1 MPFEQDS
8 PLPHPPQLKVPPQP
22 SLCRPHSAPRDWQE
36 AGVQLGGGG
45 GAQTLFEHVSP
56 PLQLPQLKVPPQPS
70 LRRPHSA
77 PRDRQEAGVQPG
89 AGGGGAGATQTPT
102 EQVSPPLQL
111 PQLTI
116 PPHPSP
122 HCAHSTPKLWQVA
135 GVQAGGG
142 GAFGGTSVQMPAKHS
157 CPPLQLPQ
165 LMIPPHPSDQSPHS
179 LPKDWQVAGVQA
191 GGGGG
196 EAFAGASMQVPLEH
210 ISPLPQTPQAKVPP
224 QPS

>member
-1 MPFEQDS
+1 MQVPLEHVS
-8 PLPHPPQLKVPPQP
+8 PPLQLPQLKVPPQP

-36 AGVQLGGGG
+36 AGVQAGGEGG
-45 GAQTLFEHVSP
+45 TQTPIEHVSP
-56 PLQLPQLKVPPQPS
+56 PLQLPQLK
-70 LRRPHSA
+70 
-77 PRDRQEAGVQPG
+77 
-89 AGGGGAGATQTPT
+89 
-102 EQVSPPLQL
+102 
-111 PQLTI
+111 I

-142 GAFGGTSVQMPAKHS
+142 GAFGGTSIQTPAEHS

-165 LMIPPHPSDQSPHS
+165 LKIPPHPSPHCPHP
-179 LPKDWQVAGVQA
+179 LPKDWQVVGVHE

-210 ISPLPQTPQAKVPP
+210 SSPSPQTPQLKTPP
-224 QPS
+224 QPSCGVPHV